1 MGVAQLHE
9 PRALV
14 RAVEIDG
21 PVKMFPVIREDAS
34 AFEIWREATS
44 SSECILTV

>member
-1 MGVAQLHE
+1 MGVTHLHE

-14 RAVEIDG
+14 GAVQIDG

-34 AFEIWREATS
+34 AFEFWREATS
-44 SSECILTV
+44 SSE